1 MRNVVKVRIYPTTAQ
16 KEALLQAFGCARWWW
31 NRALNLNNETYKA
44 TGKGLSRQGYNDLL
58 PALKVEFPWL
68 TGCYSQVLQSVSL
81 NLSRAFINF
90 FEGRAKYPNFKS
102 KHALQSIQYPQS
114 VKLLDGAIKLPKIG
128 EVEAKIHR
136 SFEGKLK
143 TVTISMSCTGK
154 YYAALLF
161 DDELPDIAISCA
173 TFAGEASR
181 ASFRGGV
188 LPDVTS
194 RPAKLASDGKAVGID
209 LGLSHFAITSDGSKF
224 DNPQH
229 LKKRASNLKRKQQ
242 KLSRK
247 VKGSNR
253 RSKAKR
259 IVARVHERIA
269 NTRKDFQ
276 HKLSRKLVNENQV
289 IIVEN
294 LAVKNMVKNHNLAKA
309 ISDCGWSEFTKQ
321 LKYKALKEGK
331 TYLEIG
337 RFFPSSKTCNV
348 CLNQIGSLPLE
359 VRSWT
364 CSNCN
369 TKLDR
374 DINAAINIRD
384 EGLRLL
390 ALGTSATASGESV
403 RPKRGRKT
411 SVEAT
416 VREAGSPHYIGTP
429 ISVG

>member
-1 MRNVVKVRIYPTTAQ
+1 MINVVKVRIYPTDGQ
-16 KEALLQAFGCARWWW
+16 KEALSQAFGCARWWW

-58 PALKVEFPWL
+58 PALKTEFPWL
-68 TGCYSQVLQSVSL
+68 TDCYSQVLQSVSL

-102 KHALQSIQYPQS
+102 KHVLQSIQYPQS
-114 VKLLDGAIKLPKIG
+114 VKLLDGTIKLPKIG
-128 EVEAKIHR
+128 EVEAKLHR
-136 SFEGKLK
+136 TFDGKLK
-143 TVTISMSCTGK
+143 TVTVSMTPTGK

-161 DDELPDIAISCA
+161 DDGLK
-173 TFAGEASR
+173 R
-181 ASFRGGV
+181 AST
-188 LPDVTS
+188 DTN
-194 RPAKLASDGKAVGID
+194 GKAIGVD
-209 LGLSHFAITSDGSKF
+209 LGLTHFAITSDGSKF
-224 DNPQH
+224 DNPRH
-229 LKKRASNLKRKQQ
+229 LKKREKNLKRKQQ
-242 KLSRK
+242 NLSRK

-253 RSKAKR
+253 RAKARR
-259 IVARVHERIA
+259 IVGIVHERIT

-309 ISDCGWSEFTKQ
+309 ISDCGWSEFTRQ
-321 LKYKALKEGK
+321 LKYKSEKEGK

-337 RFFPSSKTCNV
+337 RFFPSSKTCHV

-364 CSNCN
+364 CSICQ
-369 TKLDR
+369 TKHDR
-374 DINAAINIRD
+374 DINAAACIRD

-416 VREAGSPHYIGTP
+416 VCEAGSPHYIGTP

>member
-1 MRNVVKVRIYPTTAQ
+1 MRNVVKVRIYPTAAQ
-16 KEALLQAFGCARWWW
+16 RQALSQAFGCARWWW

-58 PALKVEFPWL
+58 PALKQEFPWL
-68 TGCYSQVLQSVSL
+68 TDCYSQVLQSVSL

-102 KHALQSIQYPQS
+102 KHGLQSIQYPQS
-114 VKLLDGAIKLPKIG
+114 VKLLDGTIKLPKIG
-128 EVEAKIHR
+128 EVEAKLHR
-136 SFEGKLK
+136 TFDGALK
-143 TVTISMSCTGK
+143 TVTVSRTITGE

-161 DDELPDIAISCA
+161 DDGSLSIESK
-173 TFAGEASR
+173 SN
-181 ASFRGGV
+181 
-188 LPDVTS
+188 
-194 RPAKLASDGKAVGID
+194 GKAVGID
-209 LGLSHFAITSDGSKF
+209 LGLIHFAITSDGSKF
-224 DNPQH
+224 DNPRY
-229 LKKRASNLKRKQQ
+229 LKKRSRNLKRKQQ
-242 KLSRK
+242 NLSRK

-253 RSKAKR
+253 RTKARK

-289 IIVEN
+289 IVVEN
-294 LAVKNMVKNHNLAKA
+294 LAVKNMVKNHNLARA
-309 ISDCGWSEFTKQ
+309 ISDCGWSEFTRK
-321 LKYKALKEGK
+321 LKYKSEKEGK

-337 RFFPSSKTCNV
+337 RFFPSSKTCHV
-348 CLNQIGSLPLE
+348 CLNQVGSLSLE

-364 CSNCN
+364 CSNCLA
-369 TKLDR
+369 KHDR

-384 EGLRLL
+384 EGLRIL